1 MIRITADQEKDLYE
15 PACGPVDIDWKHLRR
30 RAPGAACTF
39 FTTACFYSPR
49 ALVQSANNRPV
60 GNLPALAGQ
69 MGATYL

>member
-39 FTTACFYSPR
+39 FTTACFY
-49 ALVQSANNRPV
+49 
-60 GNLPALAGQ
+60 
-69 MGATYL
+69 

>member
-49 ALVQSANNRPV
+49 ALVQWANNR
-60 GNLPALAGQ
+60 LFGQ
-69 MGATYL
+69 MDSRCG

>member
-30 RAPGAACTF
+30 GAPGAACTF

-49 ALVQSANNRPV
+49 ALVQLPNNVSTLSELLRKN
-60 GNLPALAGQ
+60 GCAQ
-69 MGATYL
+69 